1 MGRNVSEVRAGL
13 ERIDADADPP
23 FARGRPCGQGR
34 NRHAHLPDLPG
45 YWTRHV
51 GKVMRV
57 IEGDPS
63 ESEVATS
70 TPRIGGGFGRESD
83 RVIVSLNP
91 GNAGGEKGPDF
102 WYAFDEGEVGVIG
115 DEP

>member
-1 MGRNVSEVRAGL
+1 
-13 ERIDADADPP
+13 
-23 FARGRPCGQGR
+23 
-34 NRHAHLPDLPG
+34 
-45 YWTRHV
+45 
-51 GKVMRV
+51 MRV

-70 TPRIGGGFGRESD
+70 TPSIGGGFGRGSD
-83 RVIVSLNP
+83 RVIVSLNS

-102 WYAFDEGEVGVIG
+102 WHAFDEGEGRVIG